1 MPAKLKP
8 APNPQPLPGESFED
22 WFARQGFRHFNAAEF
37 TTYFNLRRRGV
48 RNSAPHRSL
57 WPNIV
62 PTLRIVDELRA
73 HLGKPIV
80 ILSSYR
86 SPAYNAAI
94 NGAASK
100 SYHMQF
106 MALDIAVSGHRP
118 AEVFRLLQSWRTA
131 KRFTG
136 GLGLYDTFVHIDT
149 RPTNATW

>member
-1 MPAKLKP
+1 MPAKPDPK
-8 APNPQPLPGESFED
+8 PLPNEAFEF
-22 WFARQGFRHFNAAEF
+22 WFERQGFKHFTAGEF
-37 TTYFNLRRRGV
+37 TSYFSLRRRGV
-48 RNSAPHRSL
+48 RNSAPPRSL

-62 PTLRIVDELRA
+62 PTLRIVDQLRDI
-73 HLGKPIV
+73 LGKPIV

-86 SPAYNAAI
+86 SPAYNSAI

-106 MALDIAVSGHRP
+106 MALDLAVAGHRP
-118 AEVFRLLQSWRTA
+118 SEVFRLLQSWRTA